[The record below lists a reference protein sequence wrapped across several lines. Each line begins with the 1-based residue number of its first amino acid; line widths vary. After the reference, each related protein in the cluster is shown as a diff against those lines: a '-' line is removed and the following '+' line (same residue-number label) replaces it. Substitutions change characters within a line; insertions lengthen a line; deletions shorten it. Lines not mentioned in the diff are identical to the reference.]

1 MLNFGNRETQRR
13 RENCFISTPSPL
25 SGNLVKYIKI
35 IMLGFALLLVSTDT
49 YAQRKKKPKGKS
61 EAQVIKQLKASK
73 SELVD
78 ATKELKASLE
88 KQLPFLEDDVKRAS
102 EDLERIKPLLLSGSV
117 SVKEVKGKEQAL
129 ADAQSK
135 LEEKRKEIAAQVTQ
149 IDNIIAEAKALDQV
163 ARMPVLRMGGYQAT
177 SALIRFNGP
186 AHWVLADAAKVQSFF
201 VSQFHRALPVSAF
214 GQTATH
220 NNLGFDHSNSM
231 DVAVHPDSAEG
242 QALMSYLRSAGIPF
256 IAFRQA
262 VPGSATG
269 AHIHVG
275 YPSHRIR

>member
-1 MLNFGNRETQRR
+1 MRDLINIGVRRR
-13 RENCFISTPSPL
+13 RENQPAFAPSRL
-25 SGNLVKYIKI
+25 ANHLKILLLV
-35 IMLGFALLLVSTDT
+35 LALLLAGTDC
-49 YAQRKKKPKGKS
+49 YAQKKKKPAAKS
-61 EAQVIKQLKASK
+61 EAQLVKELKVAK
-73 SELVD
+73 SDLVT
-78 ATKELKASLE
+78 ATRELKASLE
-88 KQLPFLEDDVKRAS
+88 KELPFLEGDVKRATEELEKVKHLLPLGIVS
-102 EDLERIKPLLLSGSV
+102 ERD
-117 SVKEVKGKEQAL
+117 VKSKEEAL
-129 ADAQSK
+129 ASAKSR
-135 LEEKRKEIAAQVTQ
+135 LEFKRKDIASQETQ
-149 IDNIIAEAKALDQV
+149 IDNVLAEAKALDRINRLP
-163 ARMPVLRMGGYQAT
+163 ALRMGGYQAT
-177 SALIRFNGP
+177 AALIRYNGP

-201 VSQFHRALPVSAF
+201 VSQFHRTLPVSAF

-220 NNLGFDHSNSM
+220 NHLGFDHSNSM

>member
-1 MLNFGNRETQRR
+1 MLNFGNVETQRR
-13 RENCFISTPSPL
+13 RENHSISVPSRFTIYL
-25 SGNLVKYIKI
+25 KI
-35 IMLGFALLLVSTDT
+35 ILLSLTLLVVSADA
-49 YAQRKKKPKGKS
+49 YAQKKKKPKGKS
-61 EAQVIKQLKASK
+61 EAQLVKDLKASK
-73 SELVD
+73 SDLVD
-78 ATKELKASLE
+78 ATRELKISLE
-88 KQLPFLEDDVKRAS
+88 KELPFLEEDVKRATEELEKVKQLLPLGIVS
-102 EDLERIKPLLLSGSV
+102 ERD
-117 SVKEVKGKEQAL
+117 VKAKEETL
-129 ADAQSK
+129 ASAKSK
-135 LEEKRKEIAAQVTQ
+135 LELKRKDIASQETQ
-149 IDNIIAEAKALDQV
+149 INNVIAEAKALDRISRLP
-163 ARMPVLRMGGYQAT
+163 ALRMGGYQAT
-177 SALIRFNGP
+177 SALIRYNGP

-220 NNLGFDHSNSM
+220 DHLGFDHSNSM

-242 QALMSYLRSAGIPF
+242 QSLMSYLRSAGIPF

>member
-1 MLNFGNRETQRR
+1 MLNSGTRETRR
-13 RENCFISTPSPL
+13 RGENTPASSRL
-25 SGNLVKYIKI
+25 SGDFVRHIKI
-35 IMLGFALLLVSTDT
+35 IMLCLALLLLSADA

-61 EAQVIKQLKASK
+61 EAQVVKELKASK

-88 KQLPFLEDDVKRAS
+88 KQLPFLEGDVKRAS
-102 EDLERIKPLLLSGSV
+102 EDLERVKPLLLSGSV
-117 SVKEVKGKEQAL
+117 SAKEVKGKEQAL
-129 ADAQSK
+129 ADARAN
-135 LEEKRKEIAAQVTQ
+135 LEAKRKEIAAQVTQ

-163 ARMPVLRMGGYQAT
+163 SRMPALRMGGYQAT

-186 AHWVLADAAKVQSFF
+186 AHWVLADAAKVQGFF

-242 QALMSYLRSAGIPF
+242 QALMSYLRGAGIPF

-262 VPGSATG
+262 VAGSATG

>member
-1 MLNFGNRETQRR
+1 MLNFGNIEIRR
-13 RENCFISTPSPL
+13 RSENRFTCAPSRLFRFIE
-25 SGNLVKYIKI
+25 IMI
-35 IMLGFALLLVSTDT
+35 ISFALILVSADA
-49 YAQRKKKPKGKS
+49 YAQSRKKSKGKS
-61 EAQVIKQLKASK
+61 EAQVVKELKASK
-73 SELVD
+73 SELVN

-88 KQLPFLEDDVKRAS
+88 KQLPFLEVDVKRAS
-102 EDLERIKPLLLSGSV
+102 EDLERVKPLLLSGSV
-117 SVKEVKGKEQAL
+117 SIKEVKDKEQSL
-129 ADAQSK
+129 ADAKSK
-135 LEEKRKEIAAQVTQ
+135 LEEKRKEIAAQETQ
-149 IDNIIAEAKALDQV
+149 IGNILAEAKALDQV
-163 ARMPVLRMGGYQAT
+163 ARMPALRMGGYQAT
-177 SALIRFNGP
+177 SALIRYNGP
-186 AHWVLADAAKVQSFF
+186 AHWVLADAAKVQGFF

-220 NNLGFDHSNSM
+220 NHLGFDHSNSM

>member
-1 MLNFGNRETQRR
+1 M
-13 RENCFISTPSPL
+13 PSRL
-25 SGNLVKYIKI
+25 TNYLKI
-35 IMLGFALLLVSTDT
+35 ILLSLALLLASGE
-49 YAQRKKKPKGKS
+49 AQSQGKKKPKGKS
-61 EAQVIKQLKASK
+61 VAQATKDLKASK
-73 SELVD
+73 ANLVD

-88 KQLPFLEDDVKRAS
+88 KELPFLENDVKRATEELEKVKQLLPLGIVS
-102 EDLERIKPLLLSGSV
+102 ERD
-117 SVKEVKGKEQAL
+117 VKGKEEAL
-129 ADAQSK
+129 ASAKSK
-135 LEEKRKEIAAQVTQ
+135 LELKRKDIASQETQ
-149 IDNIIAEAKALDQV
+149 IGNILAEAKALDQV
-163 ARMPVLRMGGYQAT
+163 LRMPALRIGGYQAT
-177 SALIRFNGP
+177 SALIRYNGP

-220 NNLGFDHSNSM
+220 DHLRFDHSNSM
-231 DVAVHPDSAEG
+231 DVALHPDSAEG

>member
-1 MLNFGNRETQRR
+1 MLNSENIETRR
-13 RENCFISTPSPL
+13 RRAKAIFSAPSGLAIRLNITFL
-25 SGNLVKYIKI
+25 SL
-35 IMLGFALLLVSTDT
+35 ALLLVSADAD
-49 YAQRKKKPKGKS
+49 AQKKKSPPVKS
-61 EAQVIKQLKASK
+61 EAQAIKALKASK
-73 SELVD
+73 TDLVN

-88 KQLPFLEDDVKRAS
+88 KELPFLEDDMKRATEELEKVRQLLPLGIVS
-102 EDLERIKPLLLSGSV
+102 ERD
-117 SVKEVKGKEQAL
+117 VKGKEEAL
-129 ADAQSK
+129 ATAKSK
-135 LEEKRKEIAAQVTQ
+135 LEFKRKDIASQETQ
-149 IDNIIAEAKALDQV
+149 IDNVLAEAKALDRIS
-163 ARMPVLRMGGYQAT
+163 RMPALRMGGYQAT
-177 SALIRFNGP
+177 SAMIRYNGP
-186 AHWVLADAAKVQSFF
+186 AHWVLSDAAKVQSFF
-201 VSQFHRALPVSAF
+201 VSQFRRALPVSAF

-220 NNLGFDHSNSM
+220 NHLGFDHSNSM

>member
-1 MLNFGNRETQRR
+1 MLNFGNIEIQRR
-13 RENCFISTPSPL
+13 REHHSVSAPSRL
-25 SGNLVKYIKI
+25 TNHLKI
-35 IMLGFALLLVSTDT
+35 ILLGLALLLASADC
-49 YAQRKKKPKGKS
+49 YAQKKKKPAGKS
-61 EAQVIKQLKASK
+61 EAQAIKALKASK
-73 SELVD
+73 TDLVD

-88 KQLPFLEDDVKRAS
+88 KELPFLEGDVKRATEELEKVKQLLPLGIVS
-102 EDLERIKPLLLSGSV
+102 ERD
-117 SVKEVKGKEQAL
+117 VKGKEEAL
-129 ADAQSK
+129 ATAKSK
-135 LEEKRKEIAAQVTQ
+135 LELKRKDIASQETQ
-149 IDNIIAEAKALDQV
+149 IDNIIAEAKALDRV
-163 ARMPVLRMGGYQAT
+163 SRMPALRMGGYQAT

-201 VSQFHRALPVSAF
+201 ISQFHRALPVSAF

-220 NNLGFDHSNSM
+220 NHLGFDHSNSM